1 MHIIHKIDDFLF
13 ILFPD
18 LKQGDTN
25 SLELH
30 LSDYYTYGPF
40 KPKVT
45 INEGW
50 VTIEIDTPTILSQ
63 ETDYQK
69 VVAHCEKGKYSEAKP
84 ILNKLIEQN
93 PTNSE
98 FHRIKGQILSDEDN
112 IEEAIN
118 CLIDSLRWDSK
129 NSNALV
135 MLGNIFF
142 KNKND
147 LPTAFKYFD
156 QAIIANPQDYIATNN
171 IGAHL
176 MQQGKLIEAKKYFHQ
191 ALSTNPLYPNT
202 LYALGYIAFAEND
215 FPTAFNFI
223 IESIKLNSKKDSL
236 YQNSV
241 RLAFEIANHMIK
253 SREGMNTVKNY
264 LHKLEFEGEKEIVL
278 IEDSTITTAAKFELA
293 ENYSR
298 PKHTVRFK
306 PGYPA
311 YEHLVMHELVHLDFI
326 LQARKEDI
334 NQMFVSSPDQKRKF
348 IATLVP
354 SVKKLQKLG
363 LSESSISHFCNSLF
377 DGLNL
382 QALNSP
388 IDLFI
393 EDFIHS
399 KYTVLRP
406 YQFVSLHNMITEGIK
421 AVTDKRIVDL
431 SPRDILSKSKT
442 FNLVNAI
449 QFRAFFGIDLIND
462 FHASATELKMAQD
475 FYDEYV
481 QYKDDRSPGEE
492 YELVQHWAEDL
503 KLDNYFEL
511 IDENEYRNKRLNID
525 NLLSSI
531 ERDPFDLENKDPK
544 KEREMDKFQQ
554 SQKDIGT
561 NMAVVM
567 FMVDALRFFKDMPKA
582 EIKKIAFEIA
592 MQGVQGYN
600 PDNKGYK
607 LNSVPGKEFSGYHI
621 MAWYYV
627 SWMLAMPDDIS
638 ILNLPFENE
647 YKIATS
653 MHNSAGSKI

>member
-1 MHIIHKIDDFLF
+1 MHIIHKIDDFLL

-18 LKQGDTN
+18 LKQGDSD
-25 SLELH
+25 SLVLH

-45 INEGW
+45 INDDW

-63 ETDYQK
+63 ETDYRK
-69 VVAHCEKGKYSEAKP
+69 VVALCEKGKYSEAKP
-84 ILNKLIEQN
+84 ILSKLIEQN

-98 FHRIKGQILSDEDN
+98 FHRIKGQILSEEDN
-112 IEEAIN
+112 NEEAID
-118 CLIDSLRWDSK
+118 CLIDALRWDSK
-129 NSNALV
+129 NSAALV

-142 KNKND
+142 KYKND
-147 LPTAFKYFD
+147 LITSLKYFD
-156 QAIIANPQDYIATNN
+156 QALIANPSDYVAANN
-171 IGAHL
+171 IGAQL
-176 MQQGKLIEAKKYFHQ
+176 MQQGKLTEAKKYLQQ
-191 ALSTNPLYPNT
+191 ALSINPLYPNT
-202 LYALGYIAFAEND
+202 LYAIGYIALAEKD
-215 FPTAFNFI
+215 FLTAFKSVA
-223 IESIKLNSKKDSL
+223 ESIKLNNSKDSL
-236 YQNSV
+236 YQISV
-241 RLAFEIANHMIK
+241 RLVFESANHLIK
-253 SREGMNTVKNY
+253 SRDGLLAVKNY
-264 LHKLEFEGEKEIVL
+264 LHKLEFLGEKEIVL
-278 IEDSTITTAAKFELA
+278 IPDTKITTAAKFELA

-298 PKHTVRFK
+298 PKHTVRYK
-306 PGYPA
+306 PDYPA

-326 LQARKEDI
+326 LQARKEGI

-348 IATLVP
+348 ITTLEP

-363 LSESSISHFCNSLF
+363 LSESSISQFCNSLF

-382 QALNSP
+382 QALNTP

-393 EDFIHS
+393 EDFIYS
-399 KYTVLRP
+399 EYPVLRS
-406 YQFVSLHNMITEGIK
+406 YQLLSLHNMITEGIK

-431 SPRDILSKSKT
+431 SPRDILSKSKI
-442 FNLVNAI
+442 FNLVNAL
-449 QFRAFFGIDLIND
+449 QFRALFGIDLIND
-462 FHASATELKMAQD
+462 FHASSAELKMALV
-475 FYDEYV
+475 FYDEYL
-481 QYKDDRSPGEE
+481 QYKDDRSPTEE

-503 KLDNYFEL
+503 KLDKYFEL
-511 IDENEYRNKRLNID
+511 IDENEYRTKRLNID

-531 ERDPFDLENKDPK
+531 ERDPFDLETKDPK

-554 SQKDIGT
+554 SQKEIGT

-567 FMVDALRFFKDMPKA
+567 FMVDALKYFKDMPKA

-621 MAWYYV
+621 MAWYYI

-638 ILNLPFENE
+638 ILNLPFDNE
-647 YKIATS
+647 YKIALQMVKS
-653 MHNSAGSKI
+653 N